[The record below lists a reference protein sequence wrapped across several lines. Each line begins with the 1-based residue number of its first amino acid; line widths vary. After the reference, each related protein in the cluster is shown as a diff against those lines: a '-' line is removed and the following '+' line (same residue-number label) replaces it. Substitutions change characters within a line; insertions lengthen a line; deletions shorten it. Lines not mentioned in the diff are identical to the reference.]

1 MKNLFDL
8 SGQKAIVTGA
18 TGSIGRIAAK
28 ALAEQGAKIVL
39 AGRNIDK
46 LKKTNEELVKCS
58 TITECFNLL
67 DLNELESFFIRHAD
81 AQILVNSVGVNDPK
95 SILEV
100 EESSYDSIMET
111 NLKNAFFQTKY
122 FFKATKEKHNQ
133 NHSIIHIS
141 SQMGHV
147 GGFERTVYCSSK
159 HGLERL
165 TKAASIELGKHNIRI
180 NTIAPTFINTPMTES
195 TLKDPE
201 KLKAI
206 LNKISLRRLGELTD
220 IAGAMV
226 YLASPASSLV
236 TGSCLKID
244 GGWTAH

>member
-1 MKNLFDL
+1 MKSLFDL
-8 SGQKAIVTGA
+8 SRQKAIVTGA
-18 TGSIGRIAAK
+18 TGSIGKVAAK

-39 AGRNIDK
+39 TGRNHDK
-46 LKKTNEELVKCS
+46 LKKTSEEFPQHSVMM
-58 TITECFNLL
+58 ECFNLL

-100 EESSYDSIMET
+100 EESSYDSVMEA

-122 FFKATKEKHNQ
+122 FFNAVKKKHAENL
-133 NHSIIHIS
+133 SIIHIS

-159 HGLERL
+159 HGLEGL
-165 TKAASIELGKHNIRI
+165 TKAASIELGKHNVRI

-195 TLKDPE
+195 TLKDSK

-206 LNKISLRRLGELTD
+206 LSKISLGRLGELRD
-220 IAGAMV
+220 IAGAVV